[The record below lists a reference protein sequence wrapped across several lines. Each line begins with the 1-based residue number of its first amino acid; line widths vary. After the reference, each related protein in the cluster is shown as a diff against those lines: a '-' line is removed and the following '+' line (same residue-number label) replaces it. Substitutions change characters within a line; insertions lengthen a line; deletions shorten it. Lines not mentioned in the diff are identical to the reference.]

1 MIGLLE
7 PDGKKS
13 PKKEP
18 NMDEVM
24 PPQISLKQAQI

>member
-1 MIGLLE
+1 MIGLIE
-7 PDGKKS
+7 PEGKKS

-24 PPQISLKQAQI
+24 PRQICLKQAQI